1 MQNLKGVVVR
11 ILHIAD
17 LHLGKKLV
25 EFDRIDEQRE
35 VLEEIIDIADENDVS
50 IVLVAGDIFDSF
62 NPSAEANE
70 LLYRFL
76 KRISKNGKRAVVA
89 IAGNHDSA
97 DRIESPDPL
106 AKECGII
113 FAGYAYLKRR
123 DFELDSGLKVK
134 FLEPGIMEV
143 NIADYSYPARII
155 YFPYANEQRLKKY
168 LGEHDKKEEG
178 LRKEVSRIWNE
189 LANKYFNDNSVNL
202 LVAHLF
208 MTNLRFAVEIL
219 SENFMT
225 NNKMNLE
232 ESDDE
237 KSILHPG
244 GLEMFSVDDL
254 PKNADYIA
262 LGHLHKPVV
271 LCEKPYVVYS
281 GSPLPYSLSEKE
293 QDKCV
298 FVFEKSTEQVGS
310 LKRIPLKKGKKIK
323 SATFSSVS
331 NALAWLEKNQ
341 DCYAE
346 LKIKTKNYLTGE
358 SIKQL
363 KEAHPFIIAI
373 VPLVENETVENS
385 DYDIDLNADIKE
397 LFAKY
402 FKHVEG
408 VEPSKEIMDIFS
420 EIETFEEKEE

>member
-1 MQNLKGVVVR
+1 MR

-35 VLEEIIDIADENDVS
+35 VLEEIVDIADENDVS

-70 LLYRFL
+70 LLYKFL

-97 DRIESPDPL
+97 DRIEAPDPL

-113 FAGYAYLKRR
+113 LAGYTYLKRR

-143 NIADYSYPARII
+143 NMAGYSYPARII

-168 LGEHDKKEEG
+168 LGEYDKKEEG
-178 LRKEVSRIWNE
+178 LRKEVSRIWNK
-189 LANKYFNDNSVNL
+189 LANKYFSDNSVNL
-202 LVAHLF
+202 LIAHL
-208 MTNLRFAVEIL
+208 
-219 SENFMT
+219 FMT

-254 PKNADYIA
+254 PKNTDYMA

-271 LCEKPYVVYS
+271 LCENPYVVYS

-298 FVFEKSTEQVGS
+298 FIFEKSTKQDNS
-310 LKRIPLKKGKKIK
+310 LKRIPLKKGRKIK

-331 NALAWLEKNQ
+331 DALAWLEKNQ
-341 DCYAE
+341 DCYVE
-346 LKIKTKNYLTGE
+346 LKIKTENYLSGE

-373 VPLVENETVENS
+373 VPLVENEIVENS
-385 DYDIDLNADIKE
+385 DYDIDINADIKE
-397 LFAKY
+397 LFVKY
-402 FKHVEG
+402 FKHAEG
-408 VEPSKEIMDIFS
+408 VEPSRQIMDIFS
-420 EIETFEEKEE
+420 EIEAFEEKEE